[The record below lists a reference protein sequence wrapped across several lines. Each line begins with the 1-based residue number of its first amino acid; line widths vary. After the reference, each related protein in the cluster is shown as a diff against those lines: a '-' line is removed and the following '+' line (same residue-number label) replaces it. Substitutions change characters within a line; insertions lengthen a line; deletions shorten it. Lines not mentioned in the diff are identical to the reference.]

1 MKKHAELQEKL
12 DTDGKMT
19 DIKKFEDNDHW
30 VEIDLD
36 LCIGVGECVKA
47 CPVDVYALV
56 DGKVIADNIG
66 SCTDCAA
73 CQGVCPTNAILR
85 HSAW

>member
-1 MKKHAELQEKL
+1 LRKHSELQGKL
-12 DTDGKMT
+12 GAEESMT
-19 DIKKFEDNDHW
+19 DIKKYEDNDHW
-30 VEIDLD
+30 VEINLD

-47 CPVDVYALV
+47 CPVDVYGLV

-66 SCTDCAA
+66 ACTDCGA
-73 CQGVCPTNAILR
+73 CQGVCPTSAILH